1 MKMTME
7 LLKEVL
13 SLPVEQRALL
23 ADTILRSL
31 NAPDADLDRIWVEE
45 AKRRLEELRS
55 GRVKAVPGDDVFQ
68 RVRAR
73 FGK

>member
-23 ADTILRSL
+23 ADTILKSL
-31 NAPDADLDRIWVEE
+31 NAPEADLDRIWIEE

-55 GRVKAVPGDDVFQ
+55 GRVKAVPGDEVFQ

>member
-1 MKMTME
+1 MEMTME

-23 ADTILRSL
+23 ADTILKSL
-31 NAPDADLDRIWVEE
+31 NAPEADLDRIWVEE

-55 GRVKAVPGDDVFQ
+55 GRVKAVPGDEVFQ

>member
-1 MKMTME
+1 ME

-23 ADTILRSL
+23 ADTILKSL
-31 NAPDADLDRIWVEE
+31 NAPEADLDRIWVEE

-55 GRVKAVPGDDVFQ
+55 GRVKAVPGDEVFQ

>member
-1 MKMTME
+1 ME

-23 ADTILRSL
+23 ADTILKSL
-31 NAPDADLDRIWVEE
+31 NAPEADLDRIWVEE

-55 GRVKAVPGDDVFQ
+55 GRIKAVAGDEVFQ

>member
-1 MKMTME
+1 ME

-13 SLPVEQRALL
+13 LLPVEQRALL

-31 NAPDADLDRIWVEE
+31 NAPDTDLDLIWAEE

-55 GRVKAVPGDDVFQ
+55 GRVKAVPGDEVFQ

>member
-1 MKMTME
+1 MTME

-55 GRVKAVPGDDVFQ
+55 GRIKAVPGDEVLQ

>member
-1 MKMTME
+1 MTRSME
-7 LLKEVL
+7 LFKEVL

-23 ADTILRSL
+23 VDTLLKSL
-31 NAPDADLDRIWVEE
+31 NAPDPALDPIWVEE

-55 GRVKAVPGDDVFQ
+55 GRVKPIPGDEVFQ

>member
-1 MKMTME
+1 ME

-55 GRVKAVPGDDVFQ
+55 GRIKAVPGDEVLQ

>member
-1 MKMTME
+1 ME
-7 LLKEVL
+7 LIKEVL

-23 ADTILRSL
+23 ADTILKSL
-31 NAPDADLDRIWVEE
+31 NAPEADLDRIWVEE

-55 GRVKAVPGDDVFQ
+55 GRVKAVPGDEVFQ